1 MTSWMIDLWVPA
13 IFCGGG
19 LLYVCVGMN
28 VDSLICCYMSVLS
41 CSCVKGE
48 RMARSGSFG
57 AMAVVKDNIGIEA
70 LYNVGKVNYDFVLG
84 YD

>member
-1 MTSWMIDLWVPA
+1 
-13 IFCGGG
+13 
-19 LLYVCVGMN
+19 
-28 VDSLICCYMSVLS
+28 
-41 CSCVKGE
+41 
-48 RMARSGSFG
+48 MARSGSFG